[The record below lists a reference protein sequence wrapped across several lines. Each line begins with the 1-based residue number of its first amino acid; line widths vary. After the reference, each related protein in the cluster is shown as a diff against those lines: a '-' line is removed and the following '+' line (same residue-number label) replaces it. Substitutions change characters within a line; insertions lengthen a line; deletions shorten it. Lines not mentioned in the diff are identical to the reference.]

1 MRHVRRNPRIAVGVL
16 LGSIV
21 LPICSLA
28 QSIDAAK
35 LHEEAIVV
43 DGHVH
48 IITPVFHQGIDPWK
62 VQETG
67 LFDYARAK
75 QGGLDVVVHTVYIE
89 DPYNN
94 YNYAVKQAC
103 RLIETFYR
111 VLDANSDKME
121 LALTSAD
128 VRRIVAKG
136 KMAAILALEGGFD
149 TEGDLDV
156 LRLFY
161 RLGVRM
167 IQPLSHNT
175 TNAFMDAKLGLTK
188 WGGLTEQGR
197 KVIAEMN
204 RLGILID
211 LSHAAEDAKMQIIEA
226 SRAPVVGSHHGLKH
240 FVDYPRSLSDEV
252 LKAMAAKG
260 GLIGMHTSPTMLSRT
275 YLQWRQAHASDTVA
289 VSLRHLIEDYTFFRK
304 PYEDF
309 GAYIRE
315 LDAEMH
321 DRWVRART
329 VRGGTGYG
337 TPWREVHK
345 KAVDAGA
352 PLPTVEDWTD
362 QVDYAVEMVGDSHV
376 GIGLDLMSGAGLL
389 DFDATS
395 YPRLTESLVK
405 RGYSE
410 QRAKKILGENWLRL
424 LDAAKVP

>member
-1 MRHVRRNPRIAVGVL
+1 MRYIRMLSVIAVSVL
-16 LGSIV
+16 LSSVVG
-21 LPICSLA
+21 PAPSLA

-62 VQETG
+62 VQKTG

-128 VRRIVAKG
+128 VQRIVAKG

-156 LRLFY
+156 LGLFY

-211 LSHAAEDAKMQIIEA
+211 LSHASEAAKMQIIEA

-240 FVDYPRSLSDEV
+240 FVDVPRSLSDEV

-260 GLIGMHTSPTMLSRT
+260 GLLGMHSDSNMFSQKYKAWSQTQPSKP
-275 YLQWRQAHASDTVA
+275 AS
-289 VSLRHLIEDYTFFRK
+289 LHHLIEGYTFFRK

-309 GAYIRE
+309 GAYINQ

-321 DRWVRART
+321 DRWVRARNI
-329 VRGGTGYG
+329 RGGGGYSI
-337 TPWREVHK
+337 PWREAHQ
-345 KAVDAGA
+345 KALDAGT
-352 PLPTVEDWTD
+352 PLPTVEEWTD
-362 QVDYAVEMVGDSHV
+362 QVDYAIEMVGDGHI
-376 GIGLDLMSGAGLL
+376 GLGLDLMSGPCLR

-395 YPRLTESLVK
+395 YPRLTESLVR

-410 QRAKKILGENWLRL
+410 QRIKKILGENWLRL
-424 LDAAKVP
+424 LDAAKAP

>member
-1 MRHVRRNPRIAVGVL
+1 MRHVRRSISTAVALL

-21 LPICSLA
+21 LPACLLA

-35 LHEEAIVV
+35 LHDEAIVV

-48 IITPVFHQGIDPWK
+48 IITPVFHQNIDPWK
-62 VQETG
+62 GQETG

-103 RLIETFYR
+103 RLIEVFYR

-167 IQPLSHNT
+167 IQPISHNT
-175 TNAFMDAKLGLTK
+175 TNAFMDAGLGITK
-188 WGGLTEQGR
+188 WGGLTDQGR
-197 KVIAEMN
+197 KVISEMN

-211 LSHAAEDAKMQIIEA
+211 LSHASDKAKLQIIEA
-226 SRAPVVGSHHGLKH
+226 SRAPVVGSHHGLRH
-240 FVDYPRSLSDEV
+240 FVEHKRNLSNEV
-252 LKAMAAKG
+252 LKAMSAKG
-260 GLIGMHTSPTMLSRT
+260 GLMGMHSSSGYVGVKLAELRKSRST
-275 YLQWRQAHASDTVA
+275 GSRGRRSAPR
-289 VSLRHLIEDYTFFRK
+289 LRHLIEGFEFHR
-304 PYEDF
+304 PAYEDF
-309 GAYIRE
+309 GAYIAK
-315 LDAEMH
+315 LDAKMH
-321 DRWVRART
+321 DKWNSS
-329 VRGGTGYG
+329 GYG
-337 TPWREVHK
+337 KPWRELHQ
-345 KAVDAGA
+345 KAVDAGR
-352 PLPTVEDWTD
+352 PLPTVDDWAD
-362 QVDYAVEMVGDSHV
+362 QVDYVVEMAGDSHI
-376 GIGLDLMSGAGLL
+376 GIGLDLMSGPNLV
-389 DFDATS
+389 DFDATG
-395 YPRLTESLVK
+395 YGRLTEALVK
-405 RGYSE
+405 KGYSE
-410 QRAKKILGENWLRL
+410 QRMKKILGENWLRL
-424 LDAAKVP
+424 FDQAKAP